1 MVTVIWF
8 TGSYTRPTLHHL
20 ARVSANWHR
29 IQHLPFRPLVSVLL
43 QPLFHSAWSSLCP
56 VSESQYPTPN
66 KYPHPLPQTLVIKN
80 LSLGLLL
87 WAFHRVGL
95 IWCAICTCSFVGQ
108 RLPRHIHATVSFVP
122 HPFRSPQSPPLYQRP
137 PCCPPTTKAAPDV
150 SAFVI
155 VSTAAVNIRV

>member
-108 RLPRHIHATVSFVP
+108 RLPRPLQSVSCLT
-122 HPFRSPQSPPLYQRP
+122 PFAHRRARPSTRGHLVVHQPPRLLQ
-137 PCCPPTTKAAPDV
+137 TFLLLSL
-150 SAFVI
+150 SALLL
-155 VSTAAVNIRV
+155 